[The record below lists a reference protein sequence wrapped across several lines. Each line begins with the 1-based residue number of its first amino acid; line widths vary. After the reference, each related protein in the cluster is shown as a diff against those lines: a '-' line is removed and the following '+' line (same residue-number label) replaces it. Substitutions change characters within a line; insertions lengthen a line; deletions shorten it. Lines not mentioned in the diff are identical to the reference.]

1 MNKSVGSLL
10 VSIFLGCLAC
20 APLALAEDDSSQPP
34 DTFQNLKFRDLGPAG
49 AGGRVSAVVG
59 VPGNPAIYYV
69 GGAAGGVWK
78 TSDGGLDWNPVFEH
92 EATGSIGAIALAPS
106 NPNYVWVGTGEA
118 NIRNDVMDG
127 AGVYFS
133 PDAGKTWQQMGLKDV
148 GQISRVIV
156 SPEDPNTVFVAAL
169 GHTWAPNP
177 DRGVYKTVDGGKTW
191 KKVLFVSNQTG
202 VAELAMAPGNP
213 KVLFAAMWQA
223 VRHPWELVDGGPESG
238 IWRSTDGGDT
248 WKKLTKDLPEG
259 PLGRIAVAVAA
270 ADNSRVY
277 ALIEAKRGEGL
288 LWSSSD
294 MGDHWNKVNS
304 SYNLDVR
311 PFYFSHLLVAPDDA
325 DKVYFLS
332 FFMMLSKDGGRT
344 AKATDLGVHVDH
356 HAMWIDPTNPNRMI
370 QGNDGGAFLSLDGA
384 KTWRFLD
391 GMPLEQDYMVS
402 ADNSAPYNLCGGLQ
416 DNSAWCGPSNSL
428 ADGKVTANDWY
439 TVTGGDGEYAV
450 HAPSDPNIIYVDS
463 QDGAI
468 GRFDLK
474 TKRSIFIMP
483 YLHGPAFIS
492 DTPLSDA
499 KYRFN
504 WTSPIAVSPSDA
516 NTVYLGGNVLFKST
530 DGGIHWTALSGDLT
544 RNDKSKQGLSGGPIN
559 KDISGAE
566 TYDTILTIT
575 LAPTD
580 EKVIWVGTDDGL
592 VQVSRDGGKT
602 WSDATP
608 SGAPKWERVYQ
619 VGVSPSDPGTAYVA
633 FDGHELDDQQAHVY
647 RIENYGK
654 SSSRIDKGLPD
665 VPAVVV
671 RESPDQKGFLV
682 LGNLTGLWYSRD
694 DGNHWQQMK
703 AGFPTVPVF
712 DVQFKNRDLL
722 VATHGRGLFV
732 FDDVRPFEQ
741 VDDTVLADDFHLI
754 DAAPGT
760 HWIRW
765 FRGAETQT
773 AYGAPNAPDGVAIDY
788 YLKKEIKQ
796 EGGSDGKGPLK
807 IVVTD
812 SHGNTVATRYGP
824 SKEGINRYVWDMLY
838 DPATKLDFEKSFDFS
853 GSDGFGGGNAPQA
866 LPGAYTIAVT
876 VNGKTET
883 TQADV
888 SYDPNQKIAM
898 EDARTQ
904 TALGLRLRN
913 ELSAYADMMNRLVA
927 MQGALDGFQTTVNG
941 MEDADKAKYKD
952 IADQA
957 KTLSKKLGD
966 LKDSVYN
973 SDVQKDAL
981 EDDIHYLQK
990 LDTELQF
997 MSFGVYGDPQPMLQS
1012 ILDVDTELTPKLNDA
1027 IAKFNALLQKDVVD
1041 YNKAAF
1047 AVGAPTVMVGDPV
1060 SVKPAP
1066 SF

>member
-1 MNKSVGSLL
+1 MKKSAWYVV
-10 VSIFLGCLAC
+10 VSILLAAFSL
-20 APLALAEDDSSQPP
+20 APAAWADEDSSQAS
-34 DTFQNLKFRDLGPAG
+34 DVFHNLKFRDLGPAAG
-49 AGGRVSAVVG
+49 GGRVSAVAG
-59 VPGNPAIYYV
+59 IPGDPSTYYV
-69 GGAAGGVWK
+69 GAASGGVWK
-78 TSDGGLDWNPVFEH
+78 TTDGGLKFKPVFEH
-92 EATGSIGAIALAPS
+92 EATSSIGSIALAPS
-106 NPNYVWVGTGEA
+106 NPNLVWVGTGEA

-177 DRGVYKTVDGGKTW
+177 DRGIYKTTDGGKTW

-202 VAELAMAPGNP
+202 AAELAMAPGNP

-238 IWRSTDGGDT
+238 IWRSEDGGDT
-248 WKKLTKDLPEG
+248 WKKLSKDLPEG
-259 PLGRIAVAVAA
+259 PLGRIAVAVAPS
-270 ADNSRVY
+270 DSNRVY

-294 MGDHWNKVNS
+294 MGDHWSKVNS

-311 PFYFSHLLVAPDDA
+311 PFYFSHLLVSPDDA

-344 AKATDLGVHVDH
+344 AKPTDMGVHVDH
-356 HAMWIDPTNPNRMI
+356 HAMWIDPTNPDRII

-384 KTWRFLD
+384 KSWRFLD
-391 GMPLEQDYMVS
+391 GMTLEQDYMVS
-402 ADNSAPYNLCGGLQ
+402 VDNSAPYNLCAGLQ
-416 DNSAWCGPSNSL
+416 DNSAWCGPSSTL
-428 ADGKVTANDWY
+428 ADGQVTANDWY

-468 GRFDLK
+468 GRFDLR

-492 DTPLSDA
+492 DTPVSED

-504 WTSPIAVSPSDA
+504 WTSPIAVSSTDA
-516 NTVYLGGNVLFKST
+516 NTVYMGGNVVFKST
-530 DGGIHWTALSGDLT
+530 DGGIHWSAISGDLT

-566 TYDTILTIT
+566 TYDTLLTVT

-580 EKVIWVGTDDGL
+580 EKVIWAGTDDGM
-592 VQVSRDGGKT
+592 VQVTRDGGKT
-602 WSDATP
+602 WTDATP

-619 VGVSPSDPGTAYVA
+619 VGVSPTDPGTAYVA
-633 FDGHELDDQQAHVY
+633 FDGHELDDKQAHAY
-647 RIENYGK
+647 RTDNYGK
-654 SSSRIDKGLPD
+654 SWSRIDKGLPD
-665 VPAVVV
+665 SPVVVV

-682 LGNLTGLWYSRD
+682 AGTLTGLWYSRD
-694 DGNHWQQMK
+694 NGEHWRQMK

-712 DVQFKNRDLL
+712 DVQFKNRDLV

-732 FDDVRPFEQ
+732 FDDIRPFEQ
-741 VDDTVLADDFHLI
+741 MDDAVAADDFHLI

-760 HWIRW
+760 HWMRW
-765 FRGAETQT
+765 YRGGESQT
-773 AYGAPNAPDGVAIDY
+773 SYGAPNAPDGVAIDY
-788 YLKKEIKQ
+788 FLKKEIKQ
-796 EGGSDGKGPLK
+796 EGGGDKGPVK
-807 IVVTD
+807 IVITD
-812 SHGNTVATRYGP
+812 AKGTTVATVYGP
-824 SKEGINRYVWDMLY
+824 SKEGVNRYVWNMSY
-838 DPATKLDFEKSFDFS
+838 DPATKLDFEKHFDF
-853 GSDGFGGGNAPQA
+853 GGGDGFGPGAPQA
-866 LPGAYTIAVT
+866 LPGTYTIAVT

-883 TQADV
+883 TKADV
-888 SYDPNQKIAM
+888 SYDPNQKISM
-898 EDARTQ
+898 DDAHVQ
-904 TALGLRLRN
+904 TTLGLRVRN
-913 ELSAYADMMNRLVA
+913 EVSAFADMMNRLVA
-927 MQGALDGFQTTVNG
+927 MQDALGAVQGKIDG
-941 MEDADKAKYKD
+941 MEDADKAKYKAV
-952 IADQA
+952 ADSA

-966 LKDSVYN
+966 LKDSLYN
-973 SDVQKDAL
+973 SDVQHDAP

-990 LDTELQF
+990 LDTQIQF
-997 MSFGVYGDPQPMLQS
+997 LSFGVYGDPQPMLQS
-1012 ILDVDTELTPKLNDA
+1012 VQDVDEELTPKLNDA
-1027 IAKFNALLQKDVVD
+1027 IGKFNALLQKDVVD
-1041 YNKAAF
+1041 YNKAAY
-1047 AVGAPTVMVGDPV
+1047 AAGAPTVFVGEPV
-1060 SVKPAP
+1060 AIKPAP
-1066 SF
+1066 AF